1 MDSDELGERFL
12 EFAVRIGRVVRA
24 LGKDAISAQVATQ
37 LAKSGTSP
45 GPNYEEACACESR
58 KDFIHK
64 LSIVLKELRESRFWL
79 RYIQRLDLLPR
90 TEVAPVLDECEQLS
104 RIIGKSI
111 ITAKRN
117 TE

>member
-12 EFAVRIGRVVRA
+12 EFALQIGFIVRA
-24 LGKDAISAQVATQ
+24 LGNDTISVQVATQ

-45 GPNYEEACACESR
+45 GPNYQEACACESR

-79 RYIQRLDLLPR
+79 RYILRLDLLAHVQ
-90 TEVAPVLDECEQLS
+90 VAPVVDECEQLN

-111 ITAKRN
+111 VTAKRN
-117 TE
+117 AR